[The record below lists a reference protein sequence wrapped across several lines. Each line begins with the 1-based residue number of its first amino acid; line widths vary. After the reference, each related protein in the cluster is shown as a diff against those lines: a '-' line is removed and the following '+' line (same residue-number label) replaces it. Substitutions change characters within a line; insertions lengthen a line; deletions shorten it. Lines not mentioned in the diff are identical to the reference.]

1 MKVPSFLRIRR
12 TRSLQWPSVS
22 SSSSDSSPSSSSE
35 LSSSPGRR
43 PKELSSSSLERQAL
57 SLPKTSSSFTSW
69 MWRQSKRWSMSGELL
84 GKPTPRN
91 RSRRSELCVTSC
103 SSSSELAEVFRYFDK
118 NGVGKISTVELGL
131 VLSSLGIEYTDK
143 ELELMVREVDVD
155 GDGFIDLEEFINL
168 NKLASQA
175 IMAGEDDNNTEH
187 QENSTAAE
195 LEVLRDAFHVFDVEK
210 KGYIS
215 ADSLHRVLSGL
226 GDECITLEDCRRMI
240 HSVDQDG
247 DGRVDFHDFQ
257 LMMMHGSS
265 SSNQLVC

>member
-1 MKVPSFLRIRR
+1 
-12 TRSLQWPSVS
+12 
-22 SSSSDSSPSSSSE
+22 
-35 LSSSPGRR
+35 
-43 PKELSSSSLERQAL
+43 
-57 SLPKTSSSFTSW
+57 
-69 MWRQSKRWSMSGELL
+69 MSGELL

-91 RSRRSELCVTSC
+91 RSRRSELCVPSC

>member
-12 TRSLQWPSVS
+12 TQSLQSPSVS

-43 PKELSSSSLERQAL
+43 PKELSSLERQAL

-84 GKPTPRN
+84 GKPTQRN
-91 RSRRSELCVTSC
+91 SSRRSELCVPSC
-103 SSSSELAEVFRYFDK
+103 SSSSELAEVFTYFDK
-118 NGVGKISTVELGL
+118 NGVGKISAVELGL

-215 ADSLHRVLSGL
+215 ADSLHRILSGL

-257 LMMMHGSS
+257 LMMMHGSG